1 MCTRGG
7 EDPDKAE
14 AWIGNTSEEKR
25 GRSSRPAF
33 SSARPSNISRAS
45 GLVDRLQVRANESW
59 LGLNRRIHCLR
70 FETNS
75 ASMYLF
81 DRVPSLGVRREYRI
95 ALFPDGCNDPDWRRQ

>member
-33 SSARPSNISRAS
+33 SSARPSNILRAS
-45 GLVDRLQVRANESW
+45 GLVDRLQVS
-59 LGLNRRIHCLR
+59 
-70 FETNS
+70 
-75 ASMYLF
+75 
-81 DRVPSLGVRREYRI
+81 
-95 ALFPDGCNDPDWRRQ
+95 